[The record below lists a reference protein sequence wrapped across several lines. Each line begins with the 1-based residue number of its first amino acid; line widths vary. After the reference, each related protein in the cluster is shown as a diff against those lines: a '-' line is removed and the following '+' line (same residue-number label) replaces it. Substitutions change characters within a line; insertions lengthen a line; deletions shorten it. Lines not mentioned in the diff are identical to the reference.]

1 MSPNRWELKPE
12 SLRAVCDPDALG
24 FETTLDVIPLE
35 GKVVAQD
42 RAIHALEFGLG
53 VKDLEYNIFVAGP
66 PRAGK
71 TETIMAYV
79 QELAAKEPTPPDIIY
94 VHNFKDPEK
103 PQSLNLPTGKG
114 RLLKADMEELI
125 SKLKVQVPEV
135 FESEDYSSRRE
146 SLVHGF
152 TQERNKILQELDTKA
167 GEEGFILNISPTGL
181 MIFPGKESKPLGED
195 ELKALSDEERETLRQ
210 KSTQLHTEMNDAIR
224 KIRKMEKEFQE
235 KEKKLDQDV
244 ALYVVG
250 HHIEELREKYQDLPQ
265 VVDYLKDVQEDI
277 LKNIDDLKRRPGAQS
292 PFPFPTPEPSF
303 VQYQVNVF
311 VDHSETKGAPVIMEN
326 NPTYSNLFGA
336 VERRA
341 QFGALV
347 TDFTLIRA
355 GALQRAN
362 HGYLILE
369 ALDLLRWFFSYE
381 ALKRCLKNGEI
392 KIEDPMEMFGLITTR
407 SLQPQPIPLNI
418 KIILVGDPHI
428 YQLLYIY
435 DEDFHKFFKIKAHFD
450 WRMRKS
456 DGHLQKFCE
465 LLAGYCRD
473 KQLMPLHKTGLARL
487 VEYAQELAGHQ
498 QKLTLQLKE
507 VQDVLKEANYWAR
520 TNTHEV
526 ILGSDVDK
534 AIDEKTYRADL
545 PEEKLQEF
553 IDEGML
559 FIETEGRVVGQMNG
573 LSVYALGDHSFGRP
587 SRITATVSLGKE
599 GVLAID
605 RESQLSGNIH
615 NKGVLI
621 LAGYLK
627 SRFAQNKPLTLSAS
641 LCFEQSYG
649 LVEGDSASLAE
660 LCTLLSALAEVP
672 LAQNLA
678 MTGSVSQR
686 GEAQPIGGVNW
697 KIEGFYKVCKA
708 RGLDGTQG
716 VIIPKAN
723 APELMLKKEVV
734 DAVKEGK
741 FHVWAVGHVDE
752 ALELLTGLPA
762 GQRLPDGTFEPDTV
776 NGKVDQKL
784 QQMMELA
791 RVLMKGEEQG
801 PEKTAGPAA
810 SCPSCGKGAV

>member
-12 SLRAVCDPDALG
+12 SLRAICDPDSLG
-24 FETTLDVIPLE
+24 FETTLDVSPLKE
-35 GKVVAQD
+35 KVVAQD
-42 RAIHALEFGLG
+42 RAVHALEFGLG

-79 QELAAKEPTPPDIIY
+79 QELAATEPTPSDYIY
-94 VHNFKDPEK
+94 VHNFKDPEQ
-103 PQSLNLPTGKG
+103 PQSLSLPTGKG

-125 SKLKVQVPEV
+125 SSLRLQVPEV
-135 FESEDYSSRRE
+135 FESEDYSGRRE
-146 SLVHGF
+146 ALMHGF
-152 TQERNKILQELDTKA
+152 TQERNKTLQELDSKA

-181 MIFPGKESKPLGED
+181 MIFPGKEGKPLSED
-195 ELKALSDEERETLRQ
+195 ELKALSDEEREALRQ
-210 KSTQLHTEMNDAIR
+210 KSTQLHTEMNEAIR

-250 HHIEELREKYQDLPQ
+250 HHIEELREKYHDLPQ
-265 VVDYLKDVQEDI
+265 VLDYLRDVQEDI

-303 VQYQVNVF
+303 IQYQVNVF

-347 TDFTLIRA
+347 TDFTLVRA

-362 HGYLILE
+362 GGYLVLE

-381 ALKRCLKNGEI
+381 ALKRCLKNGKI

-407 SLQPQPIPLNI
+407 TLQPQPIPLNI
-418 KIILVGDPHI
+418 KIILVGDPYI

-450 WRMRKS
+450 WRMRRT
-456 DGHLQKFCE
+456 DDHLRQFSE
-465 LLAGYCRD
+465 LLAGYGREER
-473 KQLMPLHKTGLARL
+473 LMPLHKTGMARL

-526 ILGSDVDK
+526 IFGSDVDK

-559 FIETEGRVVGQMNG
+559 LIETEGRLVGQINS
-573 LSVYALGDHSFGRP
+573 LSLYALGDHAFGRP
-587 SRITATVSLGKE
+587 SRITATIALGKE
-599 GVLAID
+599 GVVAID

-627 SRFAQNKPLTLSAS
+627 SRFAQDKPLTLSAS

-686 GEAQPIGGVNW
+686 GEAQPVGGVNW

-723 APELMLKKEVV
+723 VPELMLKKEVV
-734 DAVKEGK
+734 DAVKAGK
-741 FHVWAVGHVDE
+741 FHVWAVGHADE
-752 ALELLTGLPA
+752 ALELLTGVPA

-776 NGKVDQKL
+776 NYKVDQKL
-784 QQMMELA
+784 KQMMELA
-791 RVLMKGEEQG
+791 RELMKGEE
-801 PEKTAGPAA
+801 EAGKKSEPSPSAPA
-810 SCPSCGKGAV
+810 CGR

>member
-24 FETTLDVIPLE
+24 FETTLDVVPLE

-42 RAIHALEFGLG
+42 RAIHALEFGLA

-94 VHNFKDPEK
+94 VHNFNDPEK

-114 RLLKADMEELI
+114 RLLKSDMEELI
-125 SKLKVQVPEV
+125 SSLKVQVPEV

-146 SLVHGF
+146 SLMHGF
-152 TQERNKILQELDTKA
+152 TQERNKILQELDAKA

-181 MIFPGKESKPLGED
+181 MIFPGKESKPLSED
-195 ELKALSDEERETLRQ
+195 ELKALNDEDRETLRQ

-235 KEKKLDQDV
+235 KERKLDQDV

-250 HHIEELREKYQDLPQ
+250 HHMEELREKYQDLPQ

-303 VQYQVNVF
+303 TQYQVNVF
-311 VDHSETKGAPVIMEN
+311 VDHSGTKGAPVIMEN

-362 HGYLILE
+362 NGYLVLE

-418 KIILVGDPHI
+418 KIILVGDPYI

-456 DGHLQKFCE
+456 DGHLQKFSE
-465 LLAGYCRD
+465 LLAGYCRE
-473 KQLMPLHKTGLARL
+473 KKLMPLHKTGMARL

-507 VQDVLKEANYWAR
+507 VQDVLKEANFWAR
-520 TNTHEV
+520 ANTHEV
-526 ILGSDVDK
+526 IFGSDVDK

-587 SRITATVSLGKE
+587 SRITAAISLGKE

-615 NKGVLI
+615 SKGVLI

-716 VIIPKAN
+716 VVIPKAN
-723 APELMLKKEVV
+723 VPELMLKKEVV
-734 DAVKEGK
+734 DAVREGK

-784 QQMMELA
+784 KQMMELA
-791 RVLMKGEEQG
+791 RVLMRGEEG
-801 PEKTAGPAA
+801 PEKSAGPAA
-810 SCPSCGKGAV
+810 SCPSCGK

>member
-1 MSPNRWELKPE
+1 MSPNRWELKPDT
-12 SLRAVCDPDALG
+12 LRAACDPDSLG
-24 FETTLDVIPLE
+24 FESTLDLTPLE
-35 GKVVAQD
+35 EKVVAQD
-42 RAIHALEFGLG
+42 RAVHALEFGLG

-79 QELAAKEPTPPDIIY
+79 QKLAAKEPTPPDYIY
-94 VHNFKDPEK
+94 IHNFKDPEK
-103 PQSLNLPTGKG
+103 PQSLTMPTGKG
-114 RLLKADMEELI
+114 RILKADMEELI
-125 SKLKVQVPEV
+125 SKLKMQIPEV
-135 FESEDYSSRRE
+135 FESEDYSTRRE
-146 SLVHGF
+146 ALMHGF
-152 TQERNKILQELDTKA
+152 TQERNKILQELDAKA
-167 GEEGFILNISPTGL
+167 GEEGFVLNISPTGL
-181 MIFPGKESKPLGED
+181 MIFPGKEGKPLSEE
-195 ELKALSDEERETLRQ
+195 ELKALSDEERENLRQ
-210 KSTQLHTEMNDAIR
+210 KSTQLHTEMNESIR

-250 HHIEELREKYQDLPQ
+250 HHMEELREKYKDLPQ
-265 VVDYLKDVQEDI
+265 VVDYLNDVQEDI
-277 LKNIDDLKRRPGAQS
+277 LRNIDDLKRRPGTQG
-292 PFPFPTPEPSF
+292 PFPFPIPEPSF
-303 VQYQVNVF
+303 IQYQVNVF

-336 VERRA
+336 AERRA

-362 HGYLILE
+362 GGYLVLE

-392 KIEDPMEMFGLITTR
+392 KIEDPMEMYGLITART
-407 SLQPQPIPLNI
+407 LQPQPIPLNI
-418 KIILVGDPHI
+418 KIILVGDPYI

-450 WRMRKS
+450 WRMHKT
-456 DGHLQKFCE
+456 DDHLQKFSK
-465 LLAGYCRD
+465 LLAGYC
-473 KQLMPLHKTGLARL
+473 QEQNLLPLHKTGMARL
-487 VEYAQELAGHQ
+487 VEYAQEEAGHQ
-498 QKLTLQLKE
+498 KKLTLQLKV
-507 VQDVLKEANYWAR
+507 VQDVVKEANYWAR

-526 ILGSDVDK
+526 IFGSDVEK

-559 FIETEGRVVGQMNG
+559 FIETEGQVVGQMNG
-573 LSVYALGDHSFGRP
+573 LSVYGLGDHTFGRP
-587 SRITATVSLGKE
+587 SRITATVGLGRE
-599 GVLAID
+599 GVVAID

-649 LVEGDSASLAE
+649 LVEGDSASMAE
-660 LCTLLSALAEVP
+660 LCTLLSALAEIP
-672 LAQNLA
+672 LAQNIA

-697 KIEGFYKVCKA
+697 KIEGFFKVCKA
-708 RGLDGTQG
+708 RGLNGSQG
-716 VIIPKAN
+716 VVIPKAN
-723 APELMLKKEVV
+723 VPELMLKQEVV
-734 DAVKEGK
+734 DAVQAGK
-741 FHVWAVGHVDE
+741 FHVWAMGHADE
-752 ALELLTGLPA
+752 AMELLTGRPA
-762 GQRLPDGTFEPDTV
+762 GKRLPDGAFEPDTV
-776 NGKVDQKL
+776 NFLVDQKL
-784 QQMMELA
+784 KEMMELA
-791 RVLMKGEEQG
+791 KELMRGEE
-801 PEKTAGPAA
+801 GPAK
-810 SCPSCGKGAV
+810 SSGPPPSPPSCGK

>member
-12 SLRAVCDPDALG
+12 NLRAVCDPDALG
-24 FETTLDVIPLE
+24 FETTLNVTPLE

-71 TETIMAYV
+71 TETIIAYV
-79 QELAAKEPTPPDIIY
+79 QELAAKEPTPPDTIY
-94 VHNFKDPEK
+94 VHNFKNPEK

-152 TQERNKILQELDTKA
+152 TQERNKILQELDAKA

-210 KSTQLHTEMNDAIR
+210 KSSQLHAEMNEAIR

-250 HHIEELREKYQDLPQ
+250 HHIEELREKYKDLPQ
-265 VVDYLKDVQEDI
+265 VVDYLKEVQEDI
-277 LKNIDDLKRRPGAQS
+277 LKNIDDLKRRPGAQG

-311 VDHSETKGAPVIMEN
+311 VDHSQTKGAPVIMEN

-341 QFGALV
+341 QFGALL

-362 HGYLILE
+362 NGYLILE
-369 ALDLLRWFFSYE
+369 VLDLLRWYFSYE
-381 ALKRCLKNGEI
+381 ALKRCLKNQEI
-392 KIEDPMEMFGLITTR
+392 KIEDPLEMYGLITTR

-418 KIILVGDPHI
+418 KIILVGDPYI

-450 WRMRKS
+450 WRMRKT
-456 DGHLQKFCE
+456 DGHQQKFCE
-465 LLAGYCRD
+465 LLAGYCRENN
-473 KQLMPLHKTGLARL
+473 LMPLHKTGMARL

-507 VQDVLKEANYWAR
+507 VQDILKEANYWAR
-520 TNTHEV
+520 SNTHEV
-526 ILGSDVDK
+526 VFGSDVDK

-559 FIETEGRVVGQMNG
+559 FIKTQGRVVGQMNG
-573 LSVYALGDHSFGRP
+573 LSVYALGDHSFGSP
-587 SRITATVSLGKE
+587 SRITASVSLGRG
-599 GVLAID
+599 GVVAID

-672 LAQNLA
+672 LAQNIA

-708 RGLDGTQG
+708 RGLDGAQG

-723 APELMLKKEVV
+723 IPELMLKKEVV
-734 DAVKEGK
+734 QAVKEGK

-762 GQRLPDGTFEPDTV
+762 GQRLPDGAFEPDTV

-784 QQMMELA
+784 KQMMELA
-791 RVLMKGEEQG
+791 RVLMKGEEG
-801 PEKTAGPAA
+801 PEKTSGPAA
-810 SCPSCGKGAV
+810 SCPSCGK

>member
-24 FETTLDVIPLE
+24 FETTLDVTPLE
-35 GKVVAQD
+35 EKVVAQA
-42 RAIHALEFGLG
+42 RAVHALEFGLG

-94 VHNFKDPEK
+94 THNFKDPEK

-125 SKLKVQVPEV
+125 SSLKVQVPEV

-152 TQERNKILQELDTKA
+152 TQERNKILQELDAKA

-181 MIFPGKESKPLGED
+181 MIFPGKESKPLSED

-210 KSTQLHTEMNDAIR
+210 KSTQLHTEMNEAIR

-250 HHIEELREKYQDLPQ
+250 HHIEELREKYKDLPQ
-265 VVDYLKDVQEDI
+265 VVDYLQDVQEDI
-277 LKNIDDLKRRPGAQS
+277 LRNIDDLKRRPGTQS

-311 VDHSETKGAPVIMEN
+311 VDHSETKGAPVLMEN

-465 LLAGYCRD
+465 LLGGYCRE
-473 KQLMPLHKTGLARL
+473 KQLMPLHKTGMARL

-526 ILGSDVDK
+526 IFGSDVDK

-573 LSVYALGDHSFGRP
+573 LSMYALGDHSFGRP
-587 SRITATVSLGKE
+587 SRITATISLGKE

-660 LCTLLSALAEVP
+660 LCALLSALAEVP

-723 APELMLKKEVV
+723 VPELMLKKEVV

-741 FHVWAVGHVDE
+741 FHVWGVGHVDE

-762 GQRLPDGTFEPDTV
+762 GQRLPDGTFEPETV

-784 QQMMELA
+784 KQLMELA
-791 RVLMKGEEQG
+791 RVLMKGEEEGTQ
-801 PEKTAGPAA
+801 KSAGPAA
-810 SCPSCGKGAV
+810 SCPSCEK